1 MVTQSSKSAALWE
14 LRVLTFGSAFNCLWV
29 CYHLG
34 AYEGDGGLGVVLHAQ
49 PLLPCYLLSCVLA
62 IVAWVLLSYLPIA
75 PGVWSLWKE
84 GQALDMVDSAVSRDL
99 CPAPEVLRCIH
110 IGLLCVQEFATDRP
124 TMSDVAFMLCN
135 ESMTLPSPKQ
145 PAFIFRRPAAGA
157 DSSSTSA
164 GGTSTLGNDVT
175 ITTIQGR

>member
-1 MVTQSSKSAALWE
+1 
-14 LRVLTFGSAFNCLWV
+14 
-29 CYHLG
+29 
-34 AYEGDGGLGVVLHAQ
+34 
-49 PLLPCYLLSCVLA
+49 
-62 IVAWVLLSYLPIA
+62 
-75 PGVWSLWKE
+75 VWSLWKE
-84 GQALDMVDSAVSRDL
+84 GQTLDIVDSAVSRDSCL
-99 CPAPEVLRCIH
+99 TPEVLRCIH

-135 ESMTLPSPKQ
+135 ESATLPSPKQ
-145 PAFIFRRPAAGA
+145 PAFIFRRPAAGV

>member
-1 MVTQSSKSAALWE
+1 
-14 LRVLTFGSAFNCLWV
+14 
-29 CYHLG
+29 
-34 AYEGDGGLGVVLHAQ
+34 
-49 PLLPCYLLSCVLA
+49 
-62 IVAWVLLSYLPIA
+62 
-75 PGVWSLWKE
+75 VWSLWKE
-84 GQALDMVDSAVSRDL
+84 GQTLDVVDSTLSRDS
-99 CPAPEVLRCIH
+99 CPTSEVLRCIH

-135 ESMTLPSPKQ
+135 ESAALPSPKQ
-145 PAFIFRRPAAGA
+145 PGFIFKKLVAGA